1 MQNKNI
7 TVVKSMDVLNLFL
20 HHSELTLNEMV
31 DLLGVPKTSVHRM
44 VGSFE
49 TMGFLQ
55 KNNEGKYLLGL
66 QFLQFGQLVADRLDI
81 RQLALPIM
89 KELRDT
95 AKEAVNLIIKDGN
108 DAIYIEKLDTPHPV
122 RLYTKI
128 GRRAPL
134 YAGACSRIILA
145 FLKEEEQEHYLQETE
160 LAAIGTGTITDKER
174 MRQVLAEAREFGY
187 TISYSELEND
197 TVSIAAPI
205 FDHTGRL
212 AAGLS
217 IAGPDSRF
225 GTDRLPVLIDLI
237 MNAAKEISARLG
249 YREGNL
255 ESTKKEGE

>member
-66 QFLQFGQLVADRLDI
+66 QFLQFGQLAADRLDI